1 MAKNY
6 DELAK
11 DIVAHVGGEENVSS
25 LKHCVTRLRF
35 VLKDESKAD
44 TDYLKKRDG
53 VITVAKAGGQYQVVI
68 GNEVAD
74 VYDAVLK
81 NSHIKGVGEVAEDDA
96 EDAPK
101 GNLFD
106 RFVDLI
112 SSIFQP
118 FLGALCAAGM
128 LPCWRPPGCRQLT
141 VSTSSSTPWATGCS
155 NTCHS
160 SWP

>member
-68 GNEVAD
+68 GNEVTD
-74 VYDAVLK
+74 VYDAVL
-81 NSHIKGVGEVAEDDA
+81 
-96 EDAPK
+96 
-101 GNLFD
+101 
-106 RFVDLI
+106 
-112 SSIFQP
+112 
-118 FLGALCAAGM
+118 
-128 LPCWRPPGCRQLT
+128 
-141 VSTSSSTPWATGCS
+141 
-155 NTCHS
+155 
-160 SWP
+160 

>member
-11 DIVAHVGGEENVSS
+11 DILAHVGGEENVSS
-25 LKHCVTRLRF
+25 LKHCVTRLRL

-68 GNEVAD
+68 GNEVTD

-81 NSHIKGVGEVAEDDA
+81 NSHIKGVG
-96 EDAPK
+96 
-101 GNLFD
+101 GSL
-106 RFVDLI
+106 
-112 SSIFQP
+112 
-118 FLGALCAAGM
+118 
-128 LPCWRPPGCRQLT
+128 
-141 VSTSSSTPWATGCS
+141 
-155 NTCHS
+155 
-160 SWP
+160 